1 MSGER
6 DETLEDIATKIRE
19 GGFGELADH
28 IEAALNAER
37 ERSREYWTKKCR
49 DTIAEHDRYCGN
61 SAALRET
68 LEHCRNCAQMIP
80 QFVQGSRPERSSLDA
95 VARYANAIVGEV
107 KAALSVPPRACDI
120 MSEADLSKVV
130 TSGIVA
136 SIEPRPDLNTVGA
149 KTLIEIAVASAIKCA
164 YDTQLVSTK
173 EGEAK

>member
-1 MSGER
+1 VSGER

-61 SAALRET
+61 SAALREA

-107 KAALSVPPRACDI
+107 KAALDKPARNCDKFK
-120 MSEADLSKVV
+120 SLDEARKAFQILRGHKVW
-130 TSGIVA
+130 A
-136 SIEPRPDLNTVGA
+136 DVG
-149 KTLIEIAVASAIKCA
+149 LWDDRDEISAIFRWLFA
-164 YDTQLVSTK
+164 TATAQ
-173 EGEAK
+173 EGANDGDK